1 MGRRARLDWRI
12 EEDLKKAFNTT
23 YHHASFLSGGDHA
36 RAPSVFVTPD
46 ANKKLKNHE
55 TICDTCVENEG
66 LSNCNTQ

>member
-23 YHHASFLSGGDHA
+23 YTHASLLSGGDHA

-46 ANKKLKNHE
+46 ANKKL
-55 TICDTCVENEG
+55 
-66 LSNCNTQ
+66 

>member
-1 MGRRARLDWRI
+1 MGRRVRLDWRI

-46 ANKKLKNHE
+46 ANKKL
-55 TICDTCVENEG
+55 
-66 LSNCNTQ
+66 